1 MHRSNIMLSIC
12 VLLGLGSLGWAQ
24 TQDPYFSGTE
34 NGSPNPQA
42 TAGKVRSEGDKASH
56 TQFLA
61 RRSFEM
67 PVMLHDQQA
76 REIRLYVSSNGG
88 RQWQLYNR
96 FRPDAKSLPFNCRN
110 DGEYWFSLYTINQS
124 NAVYPMPTNFEPML
138 KLRIDTQRPLLEA
151 QA

>member
-1 MHRSNIMLSIC
+1 
-12 VLLGLGSLGWAQ
+12 
-24 TQDPYFSGTE
+24 
-34 NGSPNPQA
+34 
-42 TAGKVRSEGDKASH
+42 
-56 TQFLA
+56 
-61 RRSFEM
+61 M

-151 QA
+151 QAYPAESGGLAVRWRATDSYLNPSTVRIEYRA